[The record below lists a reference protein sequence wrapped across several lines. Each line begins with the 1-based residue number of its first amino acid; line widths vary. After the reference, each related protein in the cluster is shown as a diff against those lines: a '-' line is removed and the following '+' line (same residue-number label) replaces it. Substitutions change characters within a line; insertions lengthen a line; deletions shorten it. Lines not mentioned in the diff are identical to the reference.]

1 MNKRIDLFQNF
12 TENSKLMIEMDKNIL
27 KSGIPPLYIE
37 LIKIRASQINGCAYC
52 IDKHIADALKMGEDQ
67 RKINVLGAWHE
78 AKDWFT
84 EEETIVIR
92 LTEEVTQITQNGISD
107 EVFEKGLELFGEEKF
122 SNLIMAAIS
131 INSWNR
137 VGVGLHLHPTK

>member
-1 MNKRIDLFQNF
+1 MNKRINLFQNF
-12 TENSKLMIEMDKNIL
+12 AENSKLMIEMDKNIL

-52 IDKHIADALKMGEDQ
+52 IDKHIVDALKMGEDQ

-92 LTEEVTQITQNGISD
+92 LTEEVTLITQNGISN
-107 EVFEKGLELFGEEKF
+107 EVFEKGVKLFGEEKF

>member
-12 TENSKLMIEMDKNIL
+12 AENSKLMIEMDKNIL

-78 AKDWFT
+78 AKDWFS

-92 LTEEVTQITQNGISD
+92 LTEEVTLITQNGISN